1 VTGDLLHLR
10 VVGKALVRVLL
21 TLTVAWGLLLAGWTA
36 DAPAHHGAS
45 NVSSALDNGTVRVGI
60 DLGAGG
66 SISYLSQS
74 GSSYNLVNIRDKG
87 RYIQQSYY
95 AGQDLDRTSEGQYPS
110 WSPWPWNPIQGG
122 DTYGNPSP
130 VLAWSND
137 GRTIYVK
144 TRPLLWDMRGEPCQC
159 NFETWITLEGPTVRV
174 RNKLTSFRTDSRW
187 NVTTHPQELP
197 AVYAIADLNRVLTYT
212 GRRPF
217 SGDSVTQIADTP
229 SFWEVWKGTEHWS
242 ACVNGQNFGFGVYSP
257 PRTIFTGGLY
267 GSPWGRQWDSSTCYL
282 SPLGWT
288 ALDKTSTYYY
298 RYFLT
303 VGSLDE
309 IRQEVYELDP
319 LLSARS
325 ESEQTWGFDVDG
337 NFEGWTPN
345 ASVAPASVVSG
356 SFVGTAA
363 NDHPFVASP
372 VMDKSA
378 SSLKQVVVRLRN
390 DTASSQARL
399 FFQTAASG
407 TWSQSKSKTVT
418 ITPNSGFAYYA
429 FDMSSVPEWSGTI
442 TRLGL
447 DPVASAGSFGID
459 WVRIAAP

>member
-1 VTGDLLHLR
+1 MTGDLLHLR

-21 TLTVAWGLLLAGWTA
+21 TLPVAWVLLLAGSTA
-36 DAPAHHGAS
+36 DAVAGHGAS
-45 NVSSALDNGTVRVGI
+45 GVSSALDNGTVRVGI

-66 SISYLSQS
+66 SISYLSPS

-87 RYIQQSYY
+87 RYVQQSYY
-95 AGQDLDRTSEGQYPS
+95 AGQNLDRTWEGQHPT

-122 DTYGNPSP
+122 DAYGDSSP

-144 TRPLLWDMRGEPCQC
+144 TRPLLWDMSREACQC
-159 NFETWITLEGPTVRV
+159 DFETWITLEGRTVRV

-229 SFWEVWKGTEHWS
+229 SFWELWKGTEHWA

-257 PRTIFTGGLY
+257 PRTIFTGGHY
-267 GSPWGRQWDSSTCYL
+267 GSPWGRERDSSTCYL

-303 VGSLDE
+303 VGTLDE
-309 IRQEVYELDP
+309 IRQAAYERDP
-319 LLSARS
+319 RLSARS

-337 NFEGWTPN
+337 DFEGWTPN
-345 ASVAPASVVSG
+345 AGVAPVSVFSG
-356 SFVGTAA
+356 SLAGTAT
-363 NDHPFVASP
+363 NDHPFVGSP
-372 VMDKSA
+372 VMSKSA
-378 SSLKQVVVRLRN
+378 SSLKKVAVRLRN
-390 DTASSQARL
+390 DTGSSQAQL
-399 FFQTAASG
+399 FFQTATSG

-418 ITPNSGFAYYA
+418 ITPNSGFVEYT
-429 FDMSSVPEWSGTI
+429 FDMSNVPEWTGTI

-447 DPVASAGSFGID
+447 DPLAAAGSFGID
-459 WVRIAAP
+459 RIRIAAP